1 MEGTRHRCDP
11 ELTCADI
18 FWRGI
23 GVFHTNPSKGDNMT
37 KKRRRGPCI
46 PALSPCSPPTAARRL
61 VVAEG
66 WRVRITDRR
75 RWVTTVQGRNYTRW
89 GCDSSKPRATSLVGS
104 VGYTF
109 ERFQNSELFVG
120 LTRASQNSK
129 ERGCGS
135 LCSTRMFPRN
145 WRNLRHGPG
154 T

>member
-1 MEGTRHRCDP
+1 MRLGTYMCGYS
-11 ELTCADI
+11 I

-46 PALSPCSPPTAARRL
+46 IPLLSADRSQEAGSGRDA
-61 VVAEG
+61 
-66 WRVRITDRR
+66 DRR
-75 RWVTTVQGRNYTRW
+75 RWVTTVQGRNCTRW
-89 GCDSSKPRATSLVGS
+89 GCDSSEPCATSLVGS

-145 WRNLRHGPG
+145 WRNLCHGPG